1 MALQYNLIKN
11 HLGDNPSGYHAI
23 VCNQKVH
30 SKEELIELMLNR
42 GSSIT
47 KSDIEAVLT
56 CLDEVLKQMV
66 RNGQGVN
73 TGTLTLHIDIR
84 GNFPT
89 ANSYFDKDNH
99 SLAININANKSFKES
114 LEEVELERV
123 YSTGKEARI
132 TTVEDVAS
140 QTNDRVLT
148 PSGGLK
154 VFGNRIK
161 IQASVSTDNKEGLF
175 LVNIKDDSETKLSN
189 QIANKPSEL
198 IYIIPSLSAGKYK
211 LEVRTYY
218 SGSIVSKK
226 LKIISS
232 DAIFTVG

>member
-1 MALQYNLIKN
+1 MALQYDLLKN
-11 HLGDNPSGYHAI
+11 TLGNKPKGYHGI
-23 VCNQKVH
+23 VCNQKVN

-42 GSSIT
+42 GSSLT
-47 KSDIEAVLT
+47 KSDIEGVLT

-66 RNGQGVN
+66 KNGEGVN
-73 TGTLTLHIDIR
+73 TGTFTLHIDIK

-89 ANSYFDKDNH
+89 ANSHFDKANN

-140 QTNDRVLT
+140 QTNDSVLT

-161 IQASVSTDNKEGLF
+161 IEAAVPADNKEGLY
-175 LVNIKDDSETKLSN
+175 LINTSDDSETKLSN

-198 IYIIPSLSAGKYK
+198 IYIIPSLQAGKYK
-211 LEVRTYY
+211 LQVRTYY
-218 SGSIVSKK
+218 SGSNVSKK
-226 LKIISS
+226 LKTIDS
-232 DAIFTVG
+232 DAVFTVS